1 MHRAGT
7 FWLRNTGGSGP
18 SEIHVRFGGPDD
30 LGFAGDWNGNGT
42 WTPGILRAG
51 TRWYLKDSF
60 SGTAAKVA
68 LKKQTPGRPVVGDW
82 DNRP

>member
-1 MHRAGT
+1 MPELLIAGVT
-7 FWLRNTGGSGP
+7 TSLILGAIALVGP
-18 SEIHVRFGGPDD
+18 LF
-30 LGFAGDWNGNGT
+30 
-42 WTPGILRAG
+42 ILPCLVGVPILWAG

-68 LKKQTPGRPVVGDW
+68 LKKQTPGRAVVGDW